1 MGTQRLSSISSS
13 CPGGPALPTLQFAAA
28 ACIRAMLCVFLRWF
42 TFVKTWVI
50 SLTNSC
56 FWYIHL
62 GGDYHFEGEN
72 VISEILMTDADALV
86 LPSKIQGPFCKND
99 SEYNCTCRW
108 WFPRR
113 LLISRSPTHLI
124 HTRTAHQVAQLLLIS
139 VPSISASRAAFT
151 QPQSSPWIPFKL
163 TLPAFF
169 LCRLGIIEAVW
180 LSLLHALGVLSFFD
194 AGMRLLSR
202 GIYRHI
208 TRGRELH
215 RSFLLQAAVE
225 FPNHANYTIA
235 LILLSEIIKY
245 LQIKSCCLDFVASAV
260 GFK

>member
-1 MGTQRLSSISSS
+1 MGTQRLCSISSS
-13 CPGGPALPTLQFAAA
+13 CPGAPALPILQFAAA

-50 SLTNSC
+50 SLTDSC
-56 FWYIHL
+56 FWYVHL
-62 GGDYHFEGEN
+62 CGDYHFEGEN
-72 VISEILMTDADALV
+72 VISEILMTDADAPV

-124 HTRTAHQVAQLLLIS
+124 HTRTAHQVTQLLLVS
-139 VPSISASRAAFT
+139 APSISASRAAFT
-151 QPQSSPWIPFKL
+151 QPQNSPWIPFKL

-169 LCRLGIIEAVW
+169 WCYWSCLAVILACFGCFVIFW
-180 LSLLHALGVLSFFD
+180 CGD
-194 AGMRLLSR
+194 AFAVRRNLQAHYLAA
-202 GIYRHI
+202 
-208 TRGRELH
+208 RGRELY

-225 FPNHANYTIA
+225 FPNCANYTIA

>member
-1 MGTQRLSSISSS
+1 
-13 CPGGPALPTLQFAAA
+13 
-28 ACIRAMLCVFLRWF
+28 MLCVFLRWF

-163 TLPAFF
+163 TLLFSCADSVLLKLFGCHSCTLWVFCHF
-169 LCRLGIIEAVW
+169 LMRGCVCCQEEFTGTLPGAGSCIAPSFCRLQWNFPTTLIIPSPW
-180 LSLLHALGVLSFFD
+180 YCSL
-194 AGMRLLSR
+194 
-202 GIYRHI
+202 
-208 TRGRELH
+208 
-215 RSFLLQAAVE
+215 
-225 FPNHANYTIA
+225 
-235 LILLSEIIKY
+235 K
-245 LQIKSCCLDFVASAV
+245 
-260 GFK
+260 